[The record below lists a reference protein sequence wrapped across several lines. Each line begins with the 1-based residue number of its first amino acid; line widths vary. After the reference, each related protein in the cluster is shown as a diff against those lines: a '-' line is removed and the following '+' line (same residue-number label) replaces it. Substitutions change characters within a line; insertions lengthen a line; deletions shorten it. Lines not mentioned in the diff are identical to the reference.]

1 MIPPFLRPM
10 GGEHEGD
17 TAMKKI
23 VTFAMAAGCAL
34 ALTACGA
41 KEEEA
46 PAADATADTE
56 MMAPA
61 TDAPAAEETL
71 DPTSNPIRPAASAEE
86 APMAAETAAAE

>member
-1 MIPPFLRPM
+1 MIPPFARPM

-23 VTFAMAAGCAL
+23 VTFARAAGCAL
-34 ALTACGA
+34 ALTACN
-41 KEEEA
+41 KTEEA

-61 TDAPAAEETL
+61 ATDTPAAEETL
-71 DPTSNPIRPAASAEE
+71 DPTGNPIRPAASAAD
-86 APMAAETAAAE
+86 APMAAETTAAE

>member
-1 MIPPFLRPM
+1 MIALCARPM
-10 GGEHEGD
+10 GGAYEGD

-23 VTFAMAAGCAL
+23 VTFAMVAGCAL

-41 KEEEA
+41 KKEEA

-71 DPTSNPIRPAASAEE
+71 DPTSNPIRPAANAEE
-86 APMAAETAAAE
+86 APMAAETVAAE